1 MSGQLQREPEG
12 PAPEGQPAAGNIV
25 PGQAAAGPLG
35 ALPGEGPAG
44 TEDLATGLPVGKAK
58 SMFRLGFEVFVQNKL
73 AIAGIIVVVIAV
85 LFCFVGPYFY
95 RTDQIHVELL
105 NVNLP
110 PGPGHPLGTDSS
122 GYDQLGRLMVG
133 GQASLEV
140 GFAAAAIATIIGT
153 LWGAIAGFFGGI
165 VDAVMM
171 RIVDAILSIPILFL
185 LLFLVTIVQPSI
197 PVMIFVLGLTAW
209 LIPARLVRGESLT
222 LRVREYVQVV
232 RVMGGS
238 SWRSVLRHIMPNV
251 IGTVIVNATFQVAD
265 AILLIA
271 YLGYLGL
278 GISPPATDW
287 GGMLSNGTQSI
298 FTNYWWL
305 IYPPGLAIILVVV
318 AVNLVGDGLRDSVE
332 VRLQRR

>member
-1 MSGQLQREPEG
+1 MSGAFELVGIGKQP
-12 PAPEGQPAAGNIV
+12 PAPVAVEASGV
-25 PGQAAAGPLG
+25 
-35 ALPGEGPAG
+35 
-44 TEDLATGLPVGKAK
+44 PVGKAK
-58 SMFRLGFEVFVQNKL
+58 SMFRLGAEVFVQNRL
-73 AIAGIIVVVIAV
+73 AIVGLVIVFLSLV
-85 LFCFVGPYFY
+85 FCFLGPLVY
-95 RTDQIHVELL
+95 RTNQVD
-105 NVNLP
+105 VNLATVDLA
-110 PGPGHPLGTDSS
+110 PGPGHPLGTDAT

-133 GQASLEV
+133 GQASLEI
-140 GFAAAAIATIIGT
+140 GFAAAAIATIVGT

-165 VDAVMM
+165 VDSFMM
-171 RIVDAILSIPILFL
+171 RVVDAVLSIPILFL
-185 LLFLVTIVQPSI
+185 LLFLVTIVRPSI
-197 PVMIFVLGLTAW
+197 GVMIFVLGLTAW

-222 LRVREYVQVV
+222 LRVREYVQAVK
-232 RVMGGS
+232 VMGGS
-238 SWRSVLRHIMPNV
+238 SWRAVLRHIMPNV

-265 AILLIA
+265 AILLVA

-287 GGMLSNGTQSI
+287 GGMLSDGTASI

>member
-1 MSGQLQREPEG
+1 VSDPGRAEVEVSGEVPSG
-12 PAPEGQPAAGNIV
+12 PV
-25 PGQAAAGPLG
+25 PVAVSGL
-35 ALPGEGPAG
+35 PAG
-44 TEDLATGLPVGKAK
+44 RAK
-58 SMFRLGFEVFVQNKL
+58 SMFRLGLEVFIQNRL
-73 AIAGIIVVVIAV
+73 AIVGIVVLALAA
-85 LFCFVGPYFY
+85 LFCFVAPLFY
-95 RTDQIHVELL
+95 RTDQVTVNLL
-105 NVNLP
+105 ETNLP
-110 PGPGHPLGTDSS
+110 PGPGHPLGTDET

-133 GQASLEV
+133 GQVSLAI
-140 GFAAAAIATIIGT
+140 GFAAAIIATIVGT
-153 LWGAIAGFFGGI
+153 VWGAIAGFFGGL

-185 LLFLVTIVQPSI
+185 LLFIVTIVRPSV

-209 LIPARLVRGESLT
+209 LVPARLVRGESLT
-222 LRVREYVQVV
+222 LRVREFVQAV

-238 SWRSVLRHIMPNV
+238 SWHSVLRHIMPNV
-251 IGTVIVNATFQVAD
+251 VGTVIVNATFQVAD

-287 GGMLSNGTQSI
+287 GGMLSNGTAFI
-298 FTNYWWL
+298 FPNYWWL
-305 IYPPGLAIILVVV
+305 IYPPGILIIVVVV

>member
-1 MSGQLQREPEG
+1 MSDPSRAKVEVSGEAPRPEG
-12 PAPEGQPAAGNIV
+12 PPVA
-25 PGQAAAGPLG
+25 
-35 ALPGEGPAG
+35 
-44 TEDLATGLPVGKAK
+44 ATGLPAGRAK
-58 SMFRLGFEVFVQNKL
+58 SMFRLGFEVFIQNKL
-73 AIAGIIVVVIAV
+73 AIVGIVVLVLAV
-85 LFCFVGPYFY
+85 LFCFAGPLFY
-95 RTDQIHVELL
+95 RTDQVTVNLL
-105 NVNLP
+105 QVNLP
-110 PGPGHPLGTDSS
+110 PGPGHPLGTNET

-133 GQASLEV
+133 GQTSLIV
-140 GFAAAAIATIIGT
+140 GFAAAIIATIVGT
-153 LWGAIAGFFGGI
+153 VWGAIAGFFGGL

-185 LLFLVTIVQPSI
+185 LLFIVTIVSPSV

-209 LIPARLVRGESLT
+209 LVPARLVRGESLT
-222 LRVREYVQVV
+222 LRVREYVQAVH
-232 RVMGGS
+232 VMGGS
-238 SWRSVLRHIMPNV
+238 SWHSVLRHIMPNV

-287 GGMLSNGTQSI
+287 GGMLSNGTAFI

-305 IYPPGLAIILVVV
+305 IYPPGILIIVVVV